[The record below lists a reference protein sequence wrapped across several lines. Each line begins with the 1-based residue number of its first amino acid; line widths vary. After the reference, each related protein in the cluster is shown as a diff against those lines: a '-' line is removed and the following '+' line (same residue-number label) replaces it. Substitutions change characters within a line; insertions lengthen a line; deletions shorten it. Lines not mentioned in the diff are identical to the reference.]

1 MSENEQVAGGNRRNM
16 SDRNR
21 KFGLTAWPRRAGP
34 PRLWTKQYGGGLTD
48 DEAMTLE
55 EEVQTPAAGRP
66 AWHGPSMLG
75 PALLECGTEE
85 PRQTH
90 LPPIIRGETRCSEPE
105 AGSDLASLRTRAV
118 LQGKHFT
125 RSAILAAVSTLY
137 GNGNDAASLASL
149 AKAMANETFL
159 LCGNESIQM
168 HGGIGMTDE
177 HEIGFFAKRCRVAQA
192 TFGHTAFCR
201 ERYANLMSF

>member
-137 GNGNDAASLASL
+137 GTVTTPPPWPGWRKPWPTRHFFYVEMKAYKCMAASA
-149 AKAMANETFL
+149 
-159 LCGNESIQM
+159 
-168 HGGIGMTDE
+168 
-177 HEIGFFAKRCRVAQA
+177 
-192 TFGHTAFCR
+192 
-201 ERYANLMSF
+201 